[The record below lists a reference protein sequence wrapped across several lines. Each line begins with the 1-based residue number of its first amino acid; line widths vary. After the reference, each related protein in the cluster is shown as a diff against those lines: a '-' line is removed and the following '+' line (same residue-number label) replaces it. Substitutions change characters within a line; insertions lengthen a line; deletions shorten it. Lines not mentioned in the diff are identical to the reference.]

1 MTTPV
6 LWHITFS
13 NYNEKARWALDYK
26 GVRYRLRGAPLGMH
40 PLYAWRLGGGR
51 TFPLLQL
58 DGEAIGDSTRIIA
71 ELERRHPDP
80 PLYPDDPA
88 ERARALELEDFFD
101 EHAGHEVRRV
111 ALTHAARNPDFAAT
125 AAIPRAGAVRL
136 AAFKLAA
143 IPMGALMRRYYGVS
157 NASVERAWELLAA
170 AVDRFRR
177 ELRPSG
183 YLAGD
188 GFSVADLTFAALVGS
203 AVQPP
208 GFPYPAR
215 EPEHRGIPEL
225 RSLLAEKGV
234 LEWIEDVYASHRGA
248 RVRP

>member
-1 MTTPV
+1 MSTPV

-26 GVRYRLRGAPLGMH
+26 RVRYRLRAAPPGLH
-40 PLYAWRLGGGR
+40 PLWARLLGGGR

-80 PLYPDDPA
+80 PLYPSDPG

-101 EHAGHEVRRV
+101 EHAGHEVRRI
-111 ALTHAARNPDFAAT
+111 ALDRAGRDRDFAA
-125 AAIPRAGAVRL
+125 AAAVPRAGALTRS
-136 AAFKLAA
+136 AFKLAA
-143 IPMGALMRRYYGVS
+143 VPTGVAVRRYYGVS
-157 NASVERAWELLAA
+157 NGSVERAWERVEAA
-170 AVDRFRR
+170 IERFRR
-177 ELRPSG
+177 ELGASG
-183 YLAGD
+183 YLVGD

-208 GFPYPAR
+208 GFPYPAP
-215 EPEHRGIPEL
+215 EPHRGLPEL
-225 RSLLAEKGV
+225 RSLLAERGV
-234 LEWIEDVYASHRGA
+234 LEWVEDVYARHRGV
-248 RVRP
+248 RVRH